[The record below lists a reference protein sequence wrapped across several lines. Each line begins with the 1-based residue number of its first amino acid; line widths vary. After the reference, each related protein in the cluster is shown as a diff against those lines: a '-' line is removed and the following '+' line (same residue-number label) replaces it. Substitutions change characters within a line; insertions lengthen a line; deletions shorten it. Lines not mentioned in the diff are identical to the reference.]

1 VLSREAQLRNASIVA
16 IAALSCAACSTV
28 IPLSKPPAPVRLDD
42 ASVRQ
47 FTAEQEAAWNG
58 RDFDHFYR
66 LCTPDAVFASIH
78 WKADG
83 SITREQRTPQQDR
96 SAAERFF
103 AAHPGKFSETDTID
117 SVKLAPDGLSAR
129 ILGHATMRFA
139 TNDKVEILNATT
151 DQTVVLK
158 EGHILSTGQTNTSE
172 R

>member
-1 VLSREAQLRNASIVA
+1 VLSRETHLRRTSIVA
-16 IAALSCAACSTV
+16 IAALGCAACSTV
-28 IPLSKPPAPVRLDD
+28 VPLSQPPKPARLDD

-47 FTAEQEAAWNG
+47 FAAEQEAAWNG

-66 LCTPDAVFASIH
+66 LCTLDAVFVSIH

-117 SVKLAPDGLSAR
+117 SIKLAPDGLSAR
-129 ILGHATMRFA
+129 VLGHATMRFA
-139 TNDKVEILNATT
+139 TNDKVEVLNATT

-158 EGHILSTGQTNTSE
+158 DGHILSMGQTNTSE